1 MTPLSADD
9 IRIAEVLYRSEAH
22 LVSSC
27 ELYGM
32 GRKPDA
38 LLQAA
43 RPITDVLPSL
53 ETEVRSAEEQMR
65 EFFST
70 TARVGAGIRRNEK
83 PRALR
88 RVMKEV
94 VKSRSDLVRAL
105 AGDVADTNEF
115 KGSVAIALLA
125 GTVDRYR
132 AAVDDGNLGDY
143 QAVYG
148 IASVA
153 LDLFRDARLDR
164 GERLAPLL
172 RSLVAS
178 LPAIEPPPRLTR
190 PEDYESLIDEIAT
203 AAVEGG
209 GATRF
214 SWTIADSLDRISRAV
229 DDVVSEY
236 ERGHGPVSARLA
248 ATLFVRL
255 YDPIRHEL
263 SAASPDDAAKLTSLL
278 GFELRTAINSGSSPP
293 EVRSIAEQA
302 QRILNGLVPA

>member
-1 MTPLSADD
+1 MTPLRADD

-22 LVSSC
+22 LASSC

-53 ETEVRSAEEQMR
+53 ETELRSAEEEMR

-70 TARVGAGIRRNEK
+70 TARIGAGIRRNEK

-94 VKSRSDLVRAL
+94 EKSRSALVRAL
-105 AGDVADTNEF
+105 AGDAAATHEF
-115 KGSVAIALLA
+115 KASVAIALLA
-125 GTVDRYR
+125 GTADRYR

-143 QAVYG
+143 QAAYG

-164 GERLAPLL
+164 VERLAPLL

-178 LPAIEPPPRLTR
+178 LPAIEPPQRLIR
-190 PEDYESLIDEIAT
+190 PDDYERLIEEIAT
-203 AAVEGG
+203 AAVEDG
-209 GATRF
+209 GAIRF
-214 SWTIADSLDRISRAV
+214 TWTMADSLDRISRAI
-229 DDVVSEY
+229 DDVVFEY
-236 ERGHGPVSARLA
+236 ERGHGPVAARLA

-263 SAASPDDAAKLTSLL
+263 SSASPDDAARLTSLL
-278 GFELRTAINSGSSPP
+278 GFELRTAINKGAPAP
-293 EVRSIAEQA
+293 EIRSIAEQA
-302 QRILNGLVPA
+302 RRLLKGLVPA